1 MEIVDYGSTEAT
13 PLTREDSGAEGLHQT
28 ANRTNSIGR
37 WLLNLLS
44 SLFCCFCKQPEREE
58 MRSNGSAE
66 RVNLPPPRIR
76 LDRSGAGAPK
86 PLRQILK
93 IKAFNR
99 GESHP
104 PSCDR
109 VDVYING
116 RQNMGAPL
124 HGLSG
129 EMPYMSMART
139 DKPLSVTVTVSS
151 QGKDYRIDLPVLK
164 KPGVVLI
171 EEITDSLFQV
181 TVKSYD
187 ESRTVHSTR
196 QMALVNPEIIDE
208 YFG

>member
-1 MEIVDYGSTEAT
+1 
-13 PLTREDSGAEGLHQT
+13 
-28 ANRTNSIGR
+28 
-37 WLLNLLS
+37 
-44 SLFCCFCKQPEREE
+44 
-58 MRSNGSAE
+58 
-66 RVNLPPPRIR
+66 
-76 LDRSGAGAPK
+76 
-86 PLRQILK
+86 
-93 IKAFNR
+93 
-99 GESHP
+99 
-104 PSCDR
+104 
-109 VDVYING
+109 
-116 RQNMGAPL
+116 MGAPL

-187 ESRTVHSTR
+187 ESRTVHPTR